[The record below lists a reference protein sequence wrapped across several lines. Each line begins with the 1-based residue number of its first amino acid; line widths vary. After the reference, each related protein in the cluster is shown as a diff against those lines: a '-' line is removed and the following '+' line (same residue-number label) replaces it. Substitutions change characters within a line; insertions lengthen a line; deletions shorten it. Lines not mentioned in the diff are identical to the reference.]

1 MKAVSSKIIGEALV
15 LKNCTVRNRS
25 IDGYITEVTDM
36 QLEKLKGKGLEQL
49 FEAVLSLETMEE
61 CYQFFDDLCT
71 VNEMQ
76 SLAQRLEV
84 ARMLRKGFTY
94 NQIEAETG
102 ASTATISRVKRCLNY
117 GNDGYQMALERIG
130 K

>member
-1 MKAVSSKIIGEALV
+1 MT
-15 LKNCTVRNRS
+15 N
-25 IDGYITEVTDM
+25 M
-36 QLEKLKGKGLEQL
+36 QLEKLKGKGIEQL
-49 FEAVLSLETMEE
+49 FEAILSLETMEE